1 MEVFNNP
8 ILITGYSGFIGNNL
22 VHHLQS
28 NNYTD
33 LSFLGRTTQPNWNQL
48 SNVDDYKTIIHL
60 SGLAHDLKKTSTEKD
75 YFDANFELTKKL
87 FDLFLLAESTDTFI
101 FVSTVAVKNKVE
113 TIFVEEDSTNPE
125 TFYGKSKLKAEE
137 YILSNLPLNKKV
149 LILRPTMVYGIG
161 NKGNL
166 NLLYAFV
173 KNGIPYPLGA
183 FNNERSFLYVEN
195 FCFIIKEIIE
205 NKNIESGI
213 YHLADDDTMSTRQLI
228 KLIGTSLDKKISIL
242 KVPKIMITFIAKIG
256 NILPL
261 PINSERLEK
270 MTENFIVSNNKIKKS
285 INKNLPFTSIEG
297 WNKTLASFKK

>member
-205 NKNIESGI
+205 NKNIDSGI
-213 YHLADDDTMSTRQLI
+213 YHLADDDTMSTQQLI
-228 KLIGTSLDKKISIL
+228 KLIGTSLDKKNSIL

>member
-205 NKNIESGI
+205 NKNIDSGI
-213 YHLADDDTMSTRQLI
+213 YHLADDDTMSTQQLI

>member
-28 NNYTD
+28 NNYTN

-205 NKNIESGI
+205 NKNIDSGI
-213 YHLADDDTMSTRQLI
+213 YHLADDDTMSTQQLI

>member
-28 NNYTD
+28 NNYTN

-213 YHLADDDTMSTRQLI
+213 YHLADDDTMSTQQLI

>member
-28 NNYTD
+28 NNYTN

>member
-28 NNYTD
+28 NNYTN

-205 NKNIESGI
+205 NKNIDSGI
-213 YHLADDDTMSTRQLI
+213 YHLADDDTMSTQQLI
-228 KLIGTSLDKKISIL
+228 KLIGTSLDKKNSIL

>member
-213 YHLADDDTMSTRQLI
+213 YHLADDDTMSTQQLI